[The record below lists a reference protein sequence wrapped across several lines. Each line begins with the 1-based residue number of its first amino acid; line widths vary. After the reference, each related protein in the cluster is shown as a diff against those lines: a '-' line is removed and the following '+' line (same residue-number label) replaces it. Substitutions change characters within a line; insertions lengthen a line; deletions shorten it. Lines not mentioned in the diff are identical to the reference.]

1 MIRLLIKDYTL
12 QEKMELY
19 DSLGAALSEADDY
32 GRSDLVLGDLQ
43 KALYWLEKQ
52 IRKEEMSNAQN
63 R

>member
-32 GRSDLVLGDLQ
+32 GRSDLVLDDLQ
-43 KALYWLEKQ
+43 KALDWLHTQ
-52 IRKEEMSNAQN
+52 IKKEETGNGQN

>member
-19 DSLGAALSEADDY
+19 GSLGAALSEADDY
-32 GRSDLVLGDLQ
+32 GRSDLVLDDLQ
-43 KALYWLEKQ
+43 KAIDWLYIQ
-52 IRKEEMSNAQN
+52 IKKEETGNAQN

>member
-19 DSLGAALSEADDY
+19 DSLGAALSEA
-32 GRSDLVLGDLQ
+32 
-43 KALYWLEKQ
+43 LYWLEKQ
-52 IRKEEMSNAQN
+52 IRKDEMSNAQN

>member
-32 GRSDLVLGDLQ
+32 GRSDLVLDDLQ
-43 KALYWLEKQ
+43 KALDWLYTQ
-52 IRKEEMSNAQN
+52 IKKEETGYGQN